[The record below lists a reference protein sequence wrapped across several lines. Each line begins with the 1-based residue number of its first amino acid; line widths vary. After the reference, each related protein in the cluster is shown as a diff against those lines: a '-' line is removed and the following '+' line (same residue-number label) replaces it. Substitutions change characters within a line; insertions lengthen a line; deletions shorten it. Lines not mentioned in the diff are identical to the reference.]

1 MASREAVESIE
12 KPLAERLRERI
23 RREGAITFRDWM
35 EAALYDPREGYY
47 QRRDLT
53 RWGRTGD
60 YRTSPERSPLFAATC
75 ARYLA
80 SLYEALGNPHVWTLL
95 EAGAGAGHFAL
106 GVLETFEHFY
116 PRVFAATRFLIDELS
131 QDARQRAERRLAR
144 FNQHIEFRR
153 LSGIRKPL
161 NPGVI
166 FSNELLDS
174 FPIHRVLMRKGRL
187 LELCIGLSDRG
198 DFIWV
203 EREPTIPDLAEHF
216 TLMGVNLSEGQ
227 IAEVNL
233 AAEDWVKRAAA
244 ILERGYIITV
254 DYGDEADNLYG
265 EPHRSAGTLR
275 AFRQHHFASDALAH
289 PGEQDITTTVNWTL
303 IRKAGE
309 ASGLRHVS
317 FERQDEFLLRAG
329 LLDQLELVT
338 KDARDETEALILRA
352 SAREMILPD
361 GLSASFQVLVQ
372 KR

>member
-1 MASREAVESIE
+1 MASPEAVKSIE

-35 EAALYDPREGYY
+35 EAALYDPHEGYY
-47 QRRDLT
+47 QRPDLT

-75 ARYLA
+75 ARYFA
-80 SLYEALGNPHVWTLL
+80 SLYEELGHPHVWTLL
-95 EAGAGAGHFAL
+95 EAGAGAGHFAR
-106 GVLETFEHFY
+106 GVLETFERFY

-131 QDARQRAERRLAR
+131 RDARQRAARQLAR
-144 FNQHIEFRR
+144 FTQHVEFRP
-153 LSGIRKPL
+153 LSEIRKPF

-174 FPIHRVLMRKGRL
+174 FPVHRVLMREGRL
-187 LELCIGLSDRG
+187 LELCVGLSDRG

-203 EREPTIPDLAEHF
+203 EREPTVPRLSEHF
-216 TLMGVNLSEGQ
+216 KLTGVSLSEGQ
-227 IAEVNL
+227 IVEVNL
-233 AAEDWVKRAAA
+233 AAEDWVTRAAA
-244 ILERGYIITV
+244 SLEKGYLITV
-254 DYGDEADNLYG
+254 DYGDEADDLYG

-275 AFRQHHFASDALAH
+275 AFRRHHLAYDALAH
-289 PGEQDITTTVNWTL
+289 PGEQDITTTVNWTQV
-303 IRKAGE
+303 RKAGE

-329 LLDQLELVT
+329 LLDQLELIT
-338 KDARDETEALILRA
+338 RDARDETGALILRA
-352 SAREMILPD
+352 SAREMILPA

>member
-1 MASREAVESIE
+1 MASPEAVESIE
-12 KPLAERLRERI
+12 TPLAERLRERI

-35 EAALYDPREGYY
+35 EAALYDPHEGYY

-53 RWGRTGD
+53 RWGRKGD

-75 ARYLA
+75 ARYFA
-80 SLYEALGNPHVWTLL
+80 SLYEELGSPHVWTLL
-95 EAGAGAGHFAL
+95 EAGAGAGHFAR
-106 GVLETFEHFY
+106 GVLETFERFY

-131 QDARQRAERRLAR
+131 QDARQRAECQLAR
-144 FNQHIEFRR
+144 FKQHVEFRR
-153 LSGIRKPL
+153 LSDIKKPL

-174 FPIHRVLMRKGRL
+174 FPIHRVLMRKGHL
-187 LELCIGLSDRG
+187 LELCVGLSDRG
-198 DFIWV
+198 DFIWI
-203 EREPTIPDLAEHF
+203 EREPTIPSLLEHF
-216 TLMGVNLSEGQ
+216 ALTGVNLSEGQ

-233 AAEDWVKRAAA
+233 AAKDWVTRAAA
-244 ILERGYIITV
+244 ILERGYLITV

-275 AFRQHHFASDALAH
+275 AFRQHHLAYDALAH
-289 PGEQDITTTVNWTL
+289 PGDQDITTTVNWTQ
-303 IRKAGE
+303 IRKVGE

-329 LLDQLELVT
+329 LLDQLELMT
-338 KDARDETEALILRA
+338 NDTRNETESLILRA
-352 SAREMILPD
+352 SAREMILPA
-361 GLSASFQVLVQ
+361 GLSTSFQVLVQ